1 MPVASG
7 FVRSCRSGWE
17 MGSMAGVELPEVPI
31 QNPEGG
37 RIVEEPK
44 GLKVVPV
51 VLWRDDV

>member
-1 MPVASG
+1 
-7 FVRSCRSGWE
+7 
-17 MGSMAGVELPEVPI
+17 MGSMEGVELPEVPI

-51 VLWRDDV
+51 VLWIAYDV